1 MSVDDLLK
9 KGREI
14 FRTGPDFHQIRLRV
28 LVLVFDLIYME
39 RRTSESSIPLYTYL
53 AKLKLTRLIIHRMQ
67 EN

>member
-9 KGREI
+9 KKGKFSQESLI
-14 FRTGPDFHQIRLRV
+14 FIRSGYGFW
-28 LVLVFDLIYME
+28 FDLIYME
-39 RRTSESSIPLYTYL
+39 RRTSESSIYTPYL